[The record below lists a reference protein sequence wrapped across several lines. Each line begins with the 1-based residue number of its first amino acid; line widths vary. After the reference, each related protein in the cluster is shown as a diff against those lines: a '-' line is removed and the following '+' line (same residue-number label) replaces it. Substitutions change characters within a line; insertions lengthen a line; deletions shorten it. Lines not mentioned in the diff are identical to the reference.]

1 MPVLWL
7 ILIVLVIGA
16 VGFVIGRQK
25 ALGSAG
31 GDSRELHSLPTY
43 YGSNVFMKVVVPA
56 LLLMVVWLV
65 VQPLMIENTISKMIP
80 DSEIDAGSNLG
91 LVMAEVRRAAEGLD
105 NAVAAGAISEDM
117 ARNARADFTD
127 MTTRLKD
134 AGQIVTSE
142 ITQPIL
148 AAAQQYRISTSRG
161 SLLMTI
167 AVIAVALAGLAWA
180 YMQTHKDF
188 RARNVV
194 EQGVL
199 AILISAASI
208 AILTTIGIVLS
219 LIGNT
224 VAFADLYGVGL
235 LVRELGHE
243 EIARIVAADPE
254 LAAKLGQD
262 YSDIEFGME
271 YYSGWAR
278 SWAGLA
284 DFFTNLDWAPSFS
297 GRGGASSLGIIP
309 LLWGTLYISVVAL
322 VVAVPIGLFAAVY
335 LSEYASNRVRSFAKP
350 MLEVLA
356 GIPTIVYGL
365 FALLTIGPILMS
377 VFGDNTVGWMQG
389 QRAVLTA
396 GIAMGIMLIP
406 FVSSLSDDIINAVP
420 QAMRDGSYGL
430 GATRSETIRQVVLP
444 AALPG
449 IVGAILLAAS
459 RAIGETMI
467 VVLGAG
473 AAARLSLNPFEA
485 MTTVTAKIVSQL
497 TGDSDFASPE
507 ALVAFALGMTLFL
520 MTLGLNVFAL
530 YIVRKYRE
538 QYD

>member
-1 MPVLWL
+1 MPIFWL
-7 ILIVLVIGA
+7 LLVILAISA
-16 VGFVIGRQK
+16 VGYVLGRQR
-25 ALGSAG
+25 ALASVGNDGRA
-31 GDSRELHSLPTY
+31 LHSLPIY
-43 YGSNVFMKVVVPA
+43 YGANAFMKAIVPA
-56 LLLMVVWLV
+56 FGLILIWLLA
-65 VQPLMIENTISKMIP
+65 QPLFIDNRVSQMIP
-80 DSEIDAGSNLG
+80 DSEIREGSSRG
-91 LVMAEVRRAAEGLD
+91 LVMSEVRRTADGLE
-105 NAVAAGAISEDM
+105 NAVRAGVLDDET

-134 AGQIVTSE
+134 AGQVVTNQ
-142 ITQPIL
+142 ITQPVLRAAQVYRAMSQRSNLYMSIAAIL
-148 AAAQQYRISTSRG
+148 IAAAGCVWG
-161 SLLMTI
+161 S
-167 AVIAVALAGLAWA
+167 AQSSGA
-180 YMQTHKDF
+180 F

-194 EQGVL
+194 EQGIMAL
-199 AILISAASI
+199 LIAAASV

-219 LIGNT
+219 LVFNT
-224 VAFADLYGVGL
+224 VEFFRLYP
-235 LVRELGHE
+235 
-243 EIARIVAADPE
+243 A
-254 LAAKLGQD
+254 
-262 YSDIEFGME
+262 
-271 YYSGWAR
+271 
-278 SWAGLA
+278 A
-284 DFFTNLDWAPSFS
+284 DFFTLLEWAPSFS

-309 LLWGTLYISVVAL
+309 LLWGTFYISIVAL
-322 VVAVPIGLFAAVY
+322 LVAVPVGLFAAIY
-335 LSEYASNRVRSFAKP
+335 LSEYATPRVRGIAKP
-350 MLEVLA
+350 LLEILA

-365 FALLTIGPILMS
+365 FALLTIGPLLLS
-377 VFGDNTVGWMQG
+377 VFGDSTGLGWMQG

-430 GATRSETIRQVVLP
+430 GATKSETIKQVVLP

-507 ALVAFALGMTLFL
+507 ALVAFALGMTLFIL
-520 MTLGLNVFAL
+520 TLCLNVFAL